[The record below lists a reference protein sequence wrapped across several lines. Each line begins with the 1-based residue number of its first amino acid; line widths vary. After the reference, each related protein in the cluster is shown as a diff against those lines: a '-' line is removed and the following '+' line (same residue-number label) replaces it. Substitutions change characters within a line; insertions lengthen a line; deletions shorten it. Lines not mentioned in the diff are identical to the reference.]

1 MRCWGVEMF
10 KEARGE
16 RKDDVDS
23 PKIKVEV
30 FTKER
35 GLLLITIKLLESGEV
50 TAVALLLKH
59 RII

>member
-1 MRCWGVEMF
+1 MF